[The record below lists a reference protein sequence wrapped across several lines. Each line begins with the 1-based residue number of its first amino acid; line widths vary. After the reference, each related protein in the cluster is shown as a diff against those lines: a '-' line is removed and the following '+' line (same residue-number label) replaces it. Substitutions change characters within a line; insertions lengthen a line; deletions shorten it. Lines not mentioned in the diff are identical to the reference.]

1 MSRHVVIV
9 GAGVIG
15 LSAAYHCARQ
25 GHRVTLIERLPEAR
39 NGCSFGNAGMVVPS
53 HFTPLAAPGAMAQAL
68 RWMWNP
74 ESPFY
79 IQPRL
84 SWELLA
90 WGARFWR
97 AATPARAAAAAI
109 VLRDLSL
116 LSRAGFVELA
126 ESGLD
131 FGLTRRGLLMLCKTP
146 QALEEEAHTAARANE
161 LGVTAT
167 VLDPRA
173 TAALDPAVTM
183 DIAGSVHFPMDC
195 HLSPERFLAVLQ
207 SELTRLGVEFRW
219 QTEVTSWRITGDRIT
234 GATTPRGE
242 IAGEYFVICG
252 GAWSP
257 EVTRALDVRLPMQA
271 GKGYSLTLQQP
282 RQLPELCAIFCEAR
296 VAVTPMGGALRI
308 GGTMEIAGLDERINP
323 RRVRGIIKSV
333 PRYYPEFRE
342 DDFAGIAPWH
352 GLRPCSPDGLP
363 YLGRPARWR
372 NLICATGHAM
382 MGLSL
387 APITGRIVAELVAQ
401 AQPCVS
407 LDLLSPDRFA

>member
-1 MSRHVVIV
+1 M
-9 GAGVIG
+9 
-15 LSAAYHCARQ
+15 
-25 GHRVTLIERLPEAR
+25 TLIERQPEVR

-84 SWELLA
+84 SWDLLA
-90 WGARFWR
+90 WGAHFWR
-97 AATPARAAAAAI
+97 ASTPERAAAAAT

-131 FGLTRRGLLMLCKTP
+131 FGLTRRGLLMLCKTQ
-146 QALEEEAHTAARANE
+146 QALEEEAHTATRANE
-161 LGVTAT
+161 LGVPAT

-195 HLSPERFLAVLQ
+195 HLSPERFLGALHG
-207 SELTRLGVEFRW
+207 SLTRLGVEFRW
-219 QTEVTSWRITGDRIT
+219 QTEVTSWRTTGDRLTSASTPSGEVT
-234 GATTPRGE
+234 GDD
-242 IAGEYFVICG
+242 FVICG

-257 EVTRALDVRLPMQA
+257 EVARALGVRLPMQA
-271 GKGYSLTLQQP
+271 GKGYSLTLQEP
-282 RQLPELCAIFCEAR
+282 RELPELCAIFCEAR
-296 VAVTPMGGALRI
+296 VAVTPMGGTLRI

-342 DDFAGIAPWH
+342 EDFAGITPWH

-387 APITGRIVAELVAQ
+387 APITGRIVAELVAES
-401 AQPCVS
+401 PPGVS